1 MARIKIIDF
10 MKVIIVD
17 NNNFKCFQLLYWWLE
32 ILEVFEL
39 LNWLQ
44 IIVGST
50 FDMMK
55 PNVFE

>member
-1 MARIKIIDF
+1 MGRIQIIDF
-10 MKVIIVD
+10 TKAIIVD
-17 NNNFKCFQLLYWWLE
+17 KNDFKRFQLLYWWLG
-32 ILEVFEL
+32 ILEVLEL

-55 PNVFE
+55 PNGFE